1 MSRFSRFCSA
11 VGAGATAVLGW
22 SGAALADMTTFTVPD
37 LDTTVVESAGEKA
50 FAIAAIVL
58 AIGIGLRI
66 FKRA

>member
-1 MSRFSRFCSA
+1 MSRFSRVCRACSA
-11 VGAGATAVLGW
+11 AGAAVLG
-22 SGAALADMTTFTVPD
+22 GAVSAFADLSTFTVPS

-58 AIGIGLRI
+58 AITIGLRI